1 MFNDSTPTHS
11 QQLQLFNL
19 QLLSFDPQATN
30 VQFGRVAQF
39 FPFLRNGERNGPR
52 NGPAKQEA
60 YDRVRSRMG
69 SASIFPTIDEKVRN
83 FPEKGRTE
91 DSCNET

>member
-1 MFNDSTPTHS
+1 MI
-11 QQLQLFNL
+11 QLQPIPNSFSCSTYNFF
-19 QLLSFDPQATN
+19 LSDPQATN
-30 VQFGRVAQF
+30 VQFGRVSQF
-39 FPFLRNGERNGPR
+39 FPVLRNGERNGAR

-83 FPEKGRTE
+83 FPEKGRTVE
-91 DSCNET
+91 RIM